1 MIASFT
7 KDGKT
12 ASIRL
17 PASGRKFAN
26 ALAYIGADCTE
37 EYLLS
42 CNGESADGISVSLQE
57 ENSAENLIG
66 MAASNGISFWKLNRA
81 LMQMDDLPYEKR
93 IEIEKTLMNNGLKN
107 FDELEQR
114 IRDAVPETVTT
125 KYYFP
130 LTIQVHGKDSWGCMK
145 EEGCEEDGSFA
156 VRYENEIRNALYAY
170 NASDEEN
177 MAAYFHGSNSV
188 KAKLISADWDFER
201 KNGEL
206 YGCITIKTIGSL
218 SEQEENALKNWIC
231 GQNSDGLGEGFEQQ
245 EIEYNRGYYGGIMF
259 VSFWNSSDDYF
270 IDNEAEFN
278 TRLNEQLVMGGM

>member
-1 MIASFT
+1 MIARFT

-17 PASGRKFAN
+17 PVSGRKIAN

-42 CNGESADGISVSLQE
+42 CNGQSTDGISVFLQE

-114 IRDAVPETVTT
+114 IRDAVPETITT

-145 EEGCEEDGSFA
+145 ESRCTCQFVLRHPHSCRCLSA
-156 VRYENEIRNALYAY
+156 YAEY
-170 NASDEEN
+170 TSQCGQH
-177 MAAYFHGSNSV
+177 HGSQGRYSV
-188 KAKLISADWDFER
+188 SCVED
-201 KNGEL
+201 
-206 YGCITIKTIGSL
+206 
-218 SEQEENALKNWIC
+218 
-231 GQNSDGLGEGFEQQ
+231 
-245 EIEYNRGYYGGIMF
+245 
-259 VSFWNSSDDYF
+259 
-270 IDNEAEFN
+270 
-278 TRLNEQLVMGGM
+278 